1 MNQYL
6 IHSKFLNILMWGKL
20 KEGCKDLI
28 SDVTSDCLKS
38 MLSGRCLSVLCSRD
52 TRGFS
57 SVLLMAVI
65 ISKVTN
71 AINMENSLLITQLAL
86 AQSSARFN
94 LHNHSSNKQSFNHH
108 AALHCN
114 AQYSYQP
121 IYRLSVWTLG
131 HCEVQF
137 TRPQRR
143 CGQRRAFQ

>member
-1 MNQYL
+1 
-6 IHSKFLNILMWGKL
+6 MWGKL

-28 SDVTSDCLKS
+28 SDVTGDYLKS
-38 MLSGRCLSVLCSRD
+38 VLSGRCLSVLCSRD

-71 AINMENSLLITQLAL
+71 AINMENSLLITRLAL
-86 AQSSARFN
+86 VQSSARFN

-108 AALHCN
+108 AAQHCN

-131 HCEVQF
+131 HSEVQF
-137 TRPQRR
+137 VWTAQSFPIGTQPEWV
-143 CGQRRAFQ
+143 QSETTAVHL